1 MSEPGPPGERPGG
14 SGPNGAAPGPPP
26 SAAGYD
32 VNGSQPPAAEY
43 TAGAPAPGF
52 VAGGSS
58 APGYAGGGSQPPYQQ
73 FSQYPQWQ
81 PPVPPKKTS
90 PAATV
95 LIVGSVIVVI
105 LMALAFLAWGYP
117 GFLREPDAK
126 SSIGTGPTSS
136 SPVLTASPTTSVT
149 PSAAYTVPSLGSA
162 RLPKRAKPLADPVT
176 CAFTPDP
183 TSPAPKKVAPPPD
196 GPASSSGTVPV
207 RLATSAG
214 EIGLTLDRALAPC
227 TVVNFLS
234 LVKQRFY
241 DGTACH
247 RLSVTSGLQMLQ
259 CGDPVGDGTGGP
271 GYSIRDELF
280 PELTYGRGVLAMAK
294 TAQPDSGGSQ
304 FFLVFG
310 DVEISPEYTVFGS
323 IDNAGL
329 AVLDTVARG
338 GIDPSRPGIGDGS
351 GPPKIPVTFTQV
363 TTP

>member
-1 MSEPGPPGERPGG
+1 MSEPGGPGERPDG
-14 SGPNGAAPGPPP
+14 SEPRYPYPQ
-26 SAAGYD
+26 
-32 VNGSQPPAAEY
+32 QPHQQ
-43 TAGAPAPGF
+43 GF
-52 VAGGSS
+52 
-58 APGYAGGGSQPPYQQ
+58 P
-73 FSQYPQWQ
+73 YPQWQ

-90 PAATV
+90 PAAVV

-126 SSIGTGPTSS
+126 GAIGTASAATSPSPTPTS
-136 SPVLTASPTTSVT
+136 TT
-149 PSAAYTVPSLGSA
+149 PSVPVGLPDGGRA
-162 RLPKRAKPLADPVT
+162 PMPKRTKPLADPVT

-183 TSPAPKKVAPPPD
+183 TSPAPKKVLPPAD
-196 GPASSSGTVPV
+196 GRASSSGTVRV
-207 RLATSAG
+207 SLATSAG
-214 EIGLTLDRALAPC
+214 DIGLTLDRALAPC

-234 LVKQRFY
+234 LVKQGFY
-241 DGTACH
+241 DGTSCH
-247 RLSVTSGLQMLQ
+247 RLSVTPGLQMLQ

-271 GYSIRDELF
+271 GYSIRDEVF

-294 TAQPDSGGSQ
+294 TAEPDSGGSQ

-310 DVEISPEYTVFGS
+310 DVRISPEYTVFGS
-323 IDNAGL
+323 IDDAGL
-329 AVLDTVARG
+329 GVLDNVARG

>member
-1 MSEPGPPGERPGG
+1 MSEPGPPGDRPDG
-14 SGPNGAAPGPPP
+14 SEPRYPYPH
-26 SAAGYD
+26 
-32 VNGSQPPAAEY
+32 QPH
-43 TAGAPAPGF
+43 
-52 VAGGSS
+52 
-58 APGYAGGGSQPPYQQ
+58 QQ

-90 PAATV
+90 PAAIV
-95 LIVGSVIVVI
+95 LIAGSVIVVI

-126 SSIGTGPTSS
+126 GAVGTLPTSS
-136 SPVLTASPTTSVT
+136 PTASSAASTTSA
-149 PSAAYTVPSLGSA
+149 PFSLPPGGRA
-162 RLPKRAKPLADPVT
+162 PMPKRTKPLADPVT

-183 TSPAPKKVAPPPD
+183 TSPAPKKVAPPSD

-207 RLATSAG
+207 RLATSVGA
-214 EIGLTLDRALAPC
+214 IGLTLDRALAPC
-227 TVVNFLS
+227 TVVNFVS
-234 LVKQRFY
+234 LVKQGFY
-241 DGTACH
+241 DGTSCH
-247 RLSVTSGLQMLQ
+247 RLSVTAGLQMLQ

-323 IDNAGL
+323 IDDAGL
-329 AVLDTVARG
+329 GVLDNVARG